1 MDVALVQVQQVPAR
15 QVLRDTRG
23 IEIGTIERQRQTGK
37 FIARNRRGIV
47 VGSFDDDATR
57 SASGQIVARTNVLP
71 ALLFW
76 GR

>member
-15 QVLRDTRG
+15 QVLRDARG

-47 VGSFDDDATR
+47 VGAFDGDVTR